1 MSCSNR
7 RLESLTSTL
16 LDPAAD
22 PGLQQQACEALYEY
36 LVERVDW
43 DDPPMDMDRETQL
56 QEGVAISPRDAV
68 RCILDSTR
76 TTAFLRG
83 VDRAIRQMRERHP
96 ERPVQLLYAGC
107 GPLAP
112 LVVPLLPRYH
122 ADELQVSLLEIH
134 EGSLNSAFRLCG
146 SLSLSD
152 RIAGAIHGDALDFEA
167 PEGIRWD
174 VCVVEMLQMA
184 LEKEPQ
190 LAVTARLAPQ
200 IAEDGILVPERISL
214 LAALSDLS
222 SEFRLLPETGEERSS
237 SEGTEHRRRVD
248 LGTILELDRTSAP
261 ALIAAA
267 ENASTDPDSFS
278 PQLPGVEFD
287 VPADLEAGCFTPII
301 RTRLQVAPGIIL
313 DDYDSGL
320 TVPRVLHSQ
329 GKATPGES
337 LAFSYRLGERPGI
350 ELHLVS

>member
-22 PGLQQQACEALYEY
+22 PGLLRQACEALYEY

-56 QEGVAISPRDAV
+56 LEGVAISPRDAV
-68 RCILDSTR
+68 RCILDFTR

-134 EGSLNSAFRLCG
+134 EGSLNSALSLCE
-146 SLSLSD
+146 SLNLSD

-222 SEFRLLPETGEERSS
+222 SEFRFLPETGEERSS
-237 SEGTEHRRRVD
+237 SEGMEHRRRVD
-248 LGTILELDRTSAP
+248 LGTILELDRRAATR
-261 ALIAAA
+261 LLAAA
-267 ENASTDPDSFS
+267 ERDVEADATH
-278 PQLPGVEFD
+278 LPGIEVRIPEI
-287 VPADLEAGCFTPII
+287 PEADRLTPII
-301 RTRLQVAPGIIL
+301 RTRLQIAPGIIL

-320 TVPRVLHSQ
+320 TIPRVLHLLP
-329 GKATPGES
+329 KVLPGD
-337 LAFSYRLGERPGI
+337 LLVFRYRLGERPGV
-350 ELHLVS
+350 EVQHVS